1 MRDSGL
7 GSTCLQMVQTVSK
20 FSQPYIPLL
29 KPTLKQLNN
38 KKMNSPIK
46 NWAKHLK
53 RHFSKEDMQMAIKHM
68 KRCSTS
74 LAVREMQIKAT
85 TRLPLH
91 SHCYRCHQKVRQ

>member
-1 MRDSGL
+1 MRDSAL
-7 GSTCLQMVQTVSK
+7 ESPCLQMVQTVSK
-20 FSQPYIPLL
+20 FSQPHIPLL

-74 LAVREMQIKAT
+74 LAIREMQIKAT

-91 SHCYRCHQKVRQ
+91 RHCYGCHQKVR

>member
-7 GSTCLQMVQTVSK
+7 VSTCLQMVQTVSK
-20 FSQPYIPLL
+20 FSQPHIPLL

-53 RHFSKEDMQMAIKHM
+53 RHFSKEDMQMAIKQM
-68 KRCSTS
+68 KRSSTS
-74 LAVREMQIKAT
+74 LIITEMQIQNYNEVQPHT
-85 TRLPLH
+85 SQNGH
-91 SHCYRCHQKVRQ
+91 H